1 MNTIS
6 PIWAPWRME
15 YILGEKQMDCF
26 ICEALAN
33 GVGKE
38 TLLLHVS
45 SHSLVMM
52 NRYPYISGHLMVVP
66 QTHVSSLAS
75 LSREQMDDLHELL
88 RTTVGLVKEVLNPDG
103 INIGMNLGEAAG
115 AGLRDHIHWHVVPR
129 FSGDNNVFNVL
140 AGERVIPECL
150 EDTFQRYLPA
160 FEKLP

>member
-6 PIWAPWRME
+6 PIWAPWRIE